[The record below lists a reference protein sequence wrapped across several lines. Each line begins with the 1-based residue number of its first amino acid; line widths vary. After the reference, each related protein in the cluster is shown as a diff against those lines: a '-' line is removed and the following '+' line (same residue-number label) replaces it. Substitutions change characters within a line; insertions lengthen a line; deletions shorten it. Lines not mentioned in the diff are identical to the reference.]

1 LPQKLLKTGHL
12 FIAAT
17 RISTIFR
24 CRYAPSRARL
34 CEGEQRL
41 LSIRD
46 WISTGTAFPGKQD
59 RSRPRDGSIHGK
71 RGISSEG
78 SLPLGGITPS
88 KGLNIQ
94 LSKSTLQAVGLWRH
108 SHLNSRAFAVVRV
121 FQNRLLAKFARR
133 AGSRLPEGPGLASES
148 LDADTSRLRVLRNR
162 FEAQPESN
170 YNVRHNLTIYD
181 SDLIITS

>member
-1 LPQKLLKTGHL
+1 MRLRGLARFFAAAMHPPARDSARASNGSSRSAIGLARALLFPASKIAHARETAQSTASAGFRQK
-12 FIAAT
+12 
-17 RISTIFR
+17 
-24 CRYAPSRARL
+24 APSRSA
-34 CEGEQRL
+34 GSRL
-41 LSIRD
+41 LRASIFSCQR
-46 WISTGTAFPGKQD
+46 AHYK
-59 RSRPRDGSIHGK
+59 
-71 RGISSEG
+71 
-78 SLPLGGITPS
+78 LL
-88 KGLNIQ
+88 
-94 LSKSTLQAVGLWRH
+94 GLWRH

-133 AGSRLPEGPGLASES
+133 AGSRLPEGPGLASKS